1 VKYKYNFLM
10 ISAVVVFGL
19 TGCVANKEPPVIM
32 SEKSAVELRA
42 MQSRKFET
50 PDEKKVFRAI
60 ISVMLDL
67 GYAITSMEPKAGTI
81 SGNKLAQ
88 IRLTA
93 SIAAS
98 DEKTTTVRANAVVK
112 INPQRLAQ
120 PHQVDSP
127 EFYQKRFFEPLSQA
141 LFLDAIYEG
150 PKTSPQ
156 K

>member
-1 VKYKYNFLM
+1 VRNNFKFSIVIILL
-10 ISAVVVFGL
+10 VFSVS
-19 TGCVANKEPPVIM
+19 GCVTRKEPPVVM
-32 SEKSAVELRA
+32 SKKSAVELRA

-60 ISVMLDL
+60 LAVLLDL
-67 GYAITSMEPKAGTI
+67 GYAVTSMEPKAGTI
-81 SGNKLAQ
+81 TGSKLAQ
-88 IRLTA
+88 LRLTA

-112 INPQRLAQ
+112 TNPQKLAP
-120 PHQVDSP
+120 PHQVDVP

-141 LFLDAIYEG
+141 LFLDALYNDK
-150 PKTSPQ
+150 PKSPQ